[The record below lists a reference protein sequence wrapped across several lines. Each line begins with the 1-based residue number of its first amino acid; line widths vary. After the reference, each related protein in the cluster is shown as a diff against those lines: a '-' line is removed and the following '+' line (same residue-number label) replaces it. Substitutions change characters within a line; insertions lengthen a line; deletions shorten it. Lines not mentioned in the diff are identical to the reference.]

1 MKTTANKFRDYTII
15 NNLNIEIGRNML
27 MFNSQLKKVIKFIN
41 TIKVRQVSTDYNVM
55 RVAKRSLCFSH
66 SKKSLLRY

>member
-27 MFNSQLKKVIKFIN
+27 MFNSQLKKVIIIN